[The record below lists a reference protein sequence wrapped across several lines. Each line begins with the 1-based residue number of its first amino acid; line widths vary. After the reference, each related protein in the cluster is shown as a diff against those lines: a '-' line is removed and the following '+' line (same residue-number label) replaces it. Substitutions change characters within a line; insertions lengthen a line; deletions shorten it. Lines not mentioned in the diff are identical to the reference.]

1 MVINTHD
8 MEVECDRRLEK
19 LVKVYKRD
27 GLEKFDGMKIY
38 LNLKAETSIDRSDA
52 VGVVNKVIER
62 IKNSNAKIITPREIR
77 GMVLSVLVENGF
89 EDVYRDYT
97 TIGVP
102 VHDIR
107 KLLVDGNNE
116 NANVSHSPMSVIGT
130 LGDEV
135 MRGYSRTLTLPPHL
149 MKAHDTCEIH
159 IHELNFFELGMFCQA
174 HDPRIILKYG
184 LPPSKTIKN
193 YKFSRPSKNMKTTCL
208 HLANWFSY
216 TQSAFSGGQGYLGF
230 NTILAPYAR
239 GKSDYDVKNALE
251 AFVYQVNQQRDSRNH
266 QVPFT
271 SIDMNLGIDPSFK
284 DCHAIVGGK
293 MLDETYADYEKEAVR
308 IVELLA
314 EIFKQGDSEGIPWSF
329 PKFELK
335 VTNEKIA
342 KYKKTWDKIIDLI
355 ATNGAPYIM
364 NGNLLPESAQCQC
377 CRIIFNPDGT
387 ISKYCIDPNKY
398 KPSDTN
404 FPNFG
409 AYQSISINLPRV
421 AIDANFREE
430 RIWKIL
436 DERLE
441 KMAEVL
447 AIKIAVMKKNAER
460 NFPEICFAE
469 YPDGG
474 NMIDFDL
481 QSCVVGYVGLN
492 EMVQN
497 LIGEGI
503 ETDVGHAL
511 GKKILQYIADWCER
525 TSVRMKMSINMWE
538 QPAES
543 TAGRFAL
550 YDVAHFKEKKI
561 AFQGEGESVYYTNS
575 GHIPYH
581 LDISLA
587 RRLKLQGDYHPIV
600 KGGVISHIW
609 LGEANPDREAIA
621 KLVYRILNETTNYY
635 FAISKDHTICNKCGK
650 NRSGYFIECSNC
662 GSTDVDW
669 INRITGYYS
678 RVSLYNNSKKS
689 EFRDRHREKLT
700 SVK

>member
-1 MVINTHD
+1 MVINTLD
-8 MEVECDRRLEK
+8 MEVYCDKKLK
-19 LVKVYKRD
+19 NLVKVYKRD
-27 GLEKFDGMKIY
+27 NLEKFDAMKIY
-38 LNLKAETSIDRSDA
+38 GNLMKETSMTKSDA
-52 VGVVNKVIER
+52 VFVVNKVAER
-62 IKNSNAKIITPREIR
+62 IKESKAKIITPREIR
-77 GMVLSVLVENGF
+77 GMSLSVLIENGY
-89 EDVYRDYT
+89 EEAYKDYT

-102 VHDIR
+102 VFDIK
-107 KLLVDGNNE
+107 KLLVHGNNE
-116 NANVSHSPMSVIGT
+116 NANVSHSPMSIIGS
-130 LGDEV
+130 LGDDV
-135 MRGYSRTLTLPPHL
+135 LRGYTRNNTLPPHL

-159 IHELNFFELGMFCQA
+159 IHELNFFELGLFCQA

-184 LPPSKTIKN
+184 LPPSKKIKN
-193 YKFSRPSKNMKTTCL
+193 YKFSKPSKNMKTTCL

-216 TQSAFSGGQGYLGF
+216 TQSVFSGGQGYLGF

-239 GKSDYDVKNALE
+239 GMSDYEVKNALE

-293 MLDETYADYEKEAVR
+293 LLNETYADFEPEAVR

-335 VTNEKIA
+335 VTNEKIS
-342 KYKKTWDKIIDLI
+342 KYSKTWDKIIDLI

-387 ISKYCIDPNKY
+387 LSKFCIDPKKY

-421 AIDANFREE
+421 AIDAEFREE
-430 RIWKIL
+430 RIYKII
-436 DERLE
+436 DDRLE

-447 AIKIAVMKKNAER
+447 AIKIGIMKR
-460 NFPEICFAE
+460 NKEFGFPALYWTE
-469 YPDGG
+469 YPDGK

-503 ETDVGHAL
+503 ENDVGHEL
-511 GKKILQYIADWCER
+511 GRKILQYIADWCER

-543 TAGRFAL
+543 TAGTFAK
-550 YDVAHFKEKKI
+550 YDVAHFGDKKI
-561 AFQGEGESVYYTNS
+561 AYRGSGDSVYYTNS

-609 LGEANPDREAIA
+609 LGEVNPDREAIA
-621 KLVYRILNETTNYY
+621 KLVYKILNETSNYY
-635 FAISKDHTICNKCGK
+635 FAISKDHTICNDCGWNHTGFFKKCSK
-650 NRSGYFIECSNC
+650 CNSVNL
-662 GSTDVDW
+662 DW

-678 RVSLYNNSKKS
+678 RYSHYNESKKS
-689 EFRDRHREKLT
+689 EFDDRHREKFLST
-700 SVK
+700 